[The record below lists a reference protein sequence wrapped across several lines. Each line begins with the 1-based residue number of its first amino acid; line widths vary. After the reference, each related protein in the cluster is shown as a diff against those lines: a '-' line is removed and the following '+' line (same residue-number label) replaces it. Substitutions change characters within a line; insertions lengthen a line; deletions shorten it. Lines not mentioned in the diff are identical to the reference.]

1 MATQNFLS
9 DLWDRYGLV
18 YKNEAIFKSHNSQ
31 PTPQSS
37 TTLTPQP
44 SNPDQSIVQGAHA
57 HSYQAPVQ
65 EIYIY
70 PPTQPPMM
78 RQNNEMSPLQQ
89 KAENLAYESIAPPDP
104 RQNIIG
110 NNVHYPER
118 LENMDMQFTSFNY
131 PAIWGIIGI
140 LAAFVAFF
148 WLMRGRGK
156 SG

>member
-18 YKNEAIFKSHNSQ
+18 YKNEAIFKSHDAQ

-44 SNPDQSIVQGAHA
+44 SNPDKSIVQGAHA

-78 RQNNEMSPLQQ
+78 RQNNEMNPLIQ
-89 KAENLAYESIAPPDP
+89 KAENLAYERIAPPDP
-104 RQNIIG
+104 RQNIVG
-110 NNVHYPER
+110 THVQYPEK

-131 PAIWGIIGI
+131 PAIWGIVGI
-140 LAAFVAFF
+140 LAAMIAFF
-148 WLMRGRGK
+148 ALFSRYGK